1 MNMNRKTIITLI
13 IVGILAVAIP
23 AGLYLVQQQQILK
36 SRATVGTYSTIRTIT
51 ANGAFG
57 GWNQMTEA
65 YRGGTLAPLINS
77 LSPSVRIDLKNIW
90 NAPVPASVSPSTPTL
105 GSLVNER
112 GRGGLVDHGSLYN
125 SFGQL
130 IGEFPEA
137 AVIMGTLPG
146 GRKNWTEYIN
156 LSALLDKVDT
166 VTGTPTGTITASS
179 CTTGVGGGTAAHCGT
194 TVNWSTTGVSD
205 ASTINVRYDRS
216 NTDVCNATVVW
227 NNPTGPQSANF
238 IDTTG
243 YYFHLCTGTT
253 HLAKVSVKAQ
263 GSTGTPT
270 GRISASAVTIPAGQT
285 NGVTRITVDQMQ
297 NFGSNALICVVSDAP
312 NASLVTFAAPGSS
325 GSWSGNTAASYEGTT
340 GAWIAPG
347 RRYTFNLYSWN
358 SGTANHSD
366 CTGTPVSSVVVD
378 GPGGDTPT
386 QTFPQSFRV
395 ANSEK
400 ELFSAPEYAFTGN
413 PTTIDWILDSGAGV
427 KIVYAQFRLEEVW
440 GGMVKSSIELIGPPP
455 PFEVILSAN
464 PTTVTSGQQTTLSW
478 TIMGAVTSCDLSL
491 GVSEDVSA
499 RGGQQSP
506 IVTSGSK
513 TITLTNST
521 SRPLTQTF
529 TLGCSDG
536 NGNGAQSSA
545 DVKVLPVLT
554 ECTVPQF
561 VRSFNSYFGDSR
573 YTSICDFNKD
583 EAINLT
589 DIYYLL
595 NQQPHI

>member
-1 MNMNRKTIITLI
+1 MFKLNERGVIHFVVLFILLAG
-13 IVGILAVAIP
+13 IV
-23 AGLYLVQQQQILK
+23 AGLYLVQHTQIFQPKAGGNITRVEIVDDKGNPIPTTNTTKVKLK
-36 SRATVGTYSTIRTIT
+36 VTWVEGT
-51 ANGAFG
+51 GWG
-57 GWNQMTEA
+57 G
-65 YRGGTLAPLINS
+65 
-77 LSPSVRIDLKNIW
+77 VRLCSGQG
-90 NAPVPASVSPSTPTL
+90 NAVA
-105 GSLVNER
+105 
-112 GRGGLVDHGSLYN
+112 
-125 SFGQL
+125 
-130 IGEFPEA
+130 
-137 AVIMGTLPG
+137 
-146 GRKNWTEYIN
+146 
-156 LSALLDKVDT
+156 
-166 VTGTPTGTITASS
+166 
-179 CTTGVGGGTAAHCGT
+179 GV
-194 TVNWSTTGVSD
+194 STTKLLAQ
-205 ASTINVRYDRS
+205 AS
-216 NTDVCNATVVW
+216 
-227 NNPTGPQSANF
+227 
-238 IDTTG
+238 
-243 YYFHLCTGTT
+243 
-253 HLAKVSVKAQ
+253 
-263 GSTGTPT
+263 T

-378 GPGGDTPT
+378 GPGGDTST

-413 PTTIDWILDSGAGV
+413 PATIDWILDSGAGV

-529 TLGCSDG
+529 TIGCSDG

>member
-297 NFGSNALICVVSDAP
+297 NFGSNALICVVSNAP
-312 NASLVTFAAPGSS
+312 NASLTTFAAPGSS
-325 GSWSGNTAASYEGTT
+325 ASWSGNTAASYEGTV

-347 RRYTFNLYSWN
+347 RRYTFNLYNWN

-378 GPGGDTPT
+378 GPSAEDT
-386 QTFPQSFRV
+386 
-395 ANSEK
+395 
-400 ELFSAPEYAFTGN
+400 
-413 PTTIDWILDSGAGV
+413 
-427 KIVYAQFRLEEVW
+427 
-440 GGMVKSSIELIGPPP
+440 
-455 PFEVILSAN
+455 
-464 PTTVTSGQQTTLSW
+464 
-478 TIMGAVTSCDLSL
+478 
-491 GVSEDVSA
+491 
-499 RGGQQSP
+499 
-506 IVTSGSK
+506 
-513 TITLTNST
+513 
-521 SRPLTQTF
+521 
-529 TLGCSDG
+529 
-536 NGNGAQSSA
+536 
-545 DVKVLPVLT
+545 
-554 ECTVPQF
+554 
-561 VRSFNSYFGDSR
+561 
-573 YTSICDFNKD
+573 
-583 EAINLT
+583 
-589 DIYYLL
+589 
-595 NQQPHI
+595 